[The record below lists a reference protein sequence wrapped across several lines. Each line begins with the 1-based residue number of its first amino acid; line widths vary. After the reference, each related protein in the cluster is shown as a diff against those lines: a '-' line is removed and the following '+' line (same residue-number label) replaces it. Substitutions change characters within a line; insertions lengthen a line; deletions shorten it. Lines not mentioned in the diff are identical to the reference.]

1 MFDVS
6 LFVALF
12 LSVIIFKEVNLVNRG
27 VWVDKD
33 LASQRS
39 LLRKL
44 LKEPRRKLLEE
55 ASY

>member
-1 MFDVS
+1 V
-6 LFVALF
+6 LF
-12 LSVIIFKEVNLVNRG
+12 LSVIIFKEVNLVNKG

-44 LKEPRRKLLEE
+44 LKEVTRKLLEE
-55 ASY
+55 AS

>member
-1 MFDVS
+1 MFDCICCVI
-6 LFVALF
+6 
-12 LSVIIFKEVNLVNRG
+12 LSVIIFKEVNLVNKG

-44 LKEPRRKLLEE
+44 LKEATRKLLEE
-55 ASY
+55 AS

>member
-1 MFDVS
+1 MFDCICCVI
-6 LFVALF
+6 

-39 LLRKL
+39 LLGKL
-44 LKEPRRKLLEE
+44 LKEATRKLLEK
-55 ASY
+55 AS